1 MKNILRVIPTID
13 VINVLETYSSIST
26 SEMAGIMLEL
36 LRRELWIKD
45 DTVEILEDFWRE
57 KIDESVD

>member
-13 VINVLETYSSIST
+13 VINVLETHLST
-26 SEMAGIMLEL
+26 SEAAGIILEL

-45 DTVEILEDFWRE
+45 DTVEILADFWR
-57 KIDESVD
+57 DESDGRTNN